1 MPFRFADSEKPATI
15 FPVAGQIQPRLSS
28 SISGTRPD
36 SALDGEAGIVA
47 GAAAIARAS
56 GAGVPGDAVTDDCC
70 CNCASAC
77 SEYGS
82 LIALGSV
89 LKVGELARPLADDGT
104 TGGRTS
110 PALGVTGAVVISG
123 AVVTP
128 AWPPGGL
135 SSSTWPTRMTLTFSM
150 LFHAASSR
158 ESTPLSS

>member
-36 SALDGEAGIVA
+36 SLLGGEAGVVA
-47 GAAAIARAS
+47 GAALAIARAS
-56 GAGVPGDAVTDDCC
+56 GTSGAVAGDCC

-89 LKVGELARPLADDGT
+89 LKVGELGRALADDGT

-110 PALGVTGAVVISG
+110 PALGVTGAVVTSG

-128 AWPPGGL
+128 AWPPGGP
-135 SSSTWPTRMTLTFSM
+135 SSSSWPTRMTLTFSM

-158 ESTPLSS
+158 

>member
-36 SALDGEAGIVA
+36 SLLGGEAGIVP
-47 GAAAIARAS
+47 GAALAMARAS
-56 GAGVPGDAVTDDCC
+56 DAIAAGGAVADDCC

-89 LKVGELARPLADDGT
+89 LKVGELGRPLVDDGT

-158 ESTPLSS
+158 

>member
-36 SALDGEAGIVA
+36 SVLGGNAGIVA
-47 GAAAIARAS
+47 GAAEAIARGY
-56 GAGVPGDAVTDDCC
+56 GAIAADGAADCC
-70 CNCASAC
+70 CNCANAC
-77 SEYGS
+77 SEYGT
-82 LIALGSV
+82 LTALGSV
-89 LKVGELARPLADDGT
+89 LNVGELGRPLIAGPT

-110 PALGVTGAVVISG
+110 PPLDVTGAVVTRG

-128 AWPPGGL
+128 PWPPGGP
-135 SSSTWPTRMTLTFSM
+135 SRSIWPTRITLTFSM

-158 ESTPLSS
+158 